1 LYRLS
6 MSPKVRFAPTP
17 NLADPEKVDKSILR
31 PYKINRNRMRRTDQ
45 MATAKPRVGRPRIR
59 AESPGDYVGFRAPR
73 ELKQRLEA
81 AAVRSG
87 RSLST
92 EAQIRLERSFEK
104 QDLLGS
110 ALELAYGSRFGG
122 ILLLA
127 AEMAAEVGRLAGYT
141 SGESHAAILNWI
153 EDPFAY
159 DQAA

>member
-1 LYRLS
+1 
-6 MSPKVRFAPTP
+6 
-17 NLADPEKVDKSILR
+17 
-31 PYKINRNRMRRTDQ
+31 
-45 MATAKPRVGRPRIR
+45 
-59 AESPGDYVGFRAPR
+59 
-73 ELKQRLEA
+73 
-81 AAVRSG
+81 G

-159 DQAA
+159 DQAATAANLIFDAFRPPGDRHLLQKSGKNGETRPAGRALDALTALRDPEGLQQRIKEMPSISFYWEIMKL